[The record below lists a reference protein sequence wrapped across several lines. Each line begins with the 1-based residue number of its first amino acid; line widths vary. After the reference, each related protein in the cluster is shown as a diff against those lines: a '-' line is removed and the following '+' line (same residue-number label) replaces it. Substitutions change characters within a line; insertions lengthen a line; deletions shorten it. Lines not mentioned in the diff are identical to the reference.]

1 MSNIKQLLSYST
13 ILNDMSK
20 FKKTTGDM
28 LDIPGTFFFKVI
40 FYFNNPGENDG
51 YTSNLLG
58 WDMNGTV
65 DGGTM
70 PIDSPGSS
78 ISINESPSYTLSK
91 ERKGDANNN
100 VGAQFGSQPAATSMN
115 TAYNYLCMNAEYE
128 RAQNLKDF
136 IFMLSE
142 ISSNE
147 PWYFKSIEGL
157 DAVMDR
163 TWIKEGM
170 KLEDKT
176 GSINIKCLRDSV
188 DSRIMTMLQLYQSAC
203 WSQTWRRE
211 IVPSNLRKFDMGIY
225 IFQAPTKGSSYNTI
239 NKDIKGIDNNPMN
252 ADVYAGCH
260 YFEFHDCE
268 IDPSSFKSG
277 FGEMNN
283 ETGFGMEPTISIMY
297 NDCFVSG
304 YNDQLCRSIGDLVKS
319 DLDSRFVLD
328 SYDSITGEKDN
339 SAWKREEERASEYK
353 SNKLAEKSA
362 MTAFNKSNK
371 SRTFSELAVDNA
383 IGVAKNTAKKIVR
396 KAYLGNVYGA
406 SLADIVGNAQQIAS
420 GDVIGGTLRA
430 AKTTV
435 PKTVESIKDK
445 SVISDTLPSL
455 IGKRDVNNIK
465 LGNVYKNIVRN
476 L

>member
-1 MSNIKQLLSYST
+1 
-13 ILNDMSK
+13 
-20 FKKTTGDM
+20 
-28 LDIPGTFFFKVI
+28 
-40 FYFNNPGENDG
+40 
-51 YTSNLLG
+51 
-58 WDMNGTV
+58 MNG
-65 DGGTM
+65 
-70 PIDSPGSS
+70 
-78 ISINESPSYTLSK
+78 
-91 ERKGDANNN
+91 
-100 VGAQFGSQPAATSMN
+100 
-115 TAYNYLCMNAEYE
+115 EYE

-163 TWIKEGM
+163 TWIKEGV
-170 KLEDKT
+170 KLEDKQ
-176 GSINIKCLRDSV
+176 GSINIKCIRDSV

-211 IVPSNLRKFDMGIY
+211 VIPSNLRKFDMGIY

-239 NKDIKGIDNNPMN
+239 NKDIKGADNNPMN

-268 IDPSSFKSG
+268 IDPTSFKSG
-277 FGEMNN
+277 LGEMSN

-304 YNDQLCRSIGDLVKS
+304 YNDQLCRCIGDLVKS
-319 DLDSRFVLD
+319 DLDSRFILD
-328 SYDSITGEKDN
+328 NYDSITGEEDN
-339 SAWKREEERASEYK
+339 NAWEREETRISEHREIED
-353 SNKLAEKSA
+353 SQRVV
-362 MTAFNKSNK
+362 MTAFNKGTKKK
-371 SRTFSELAVDNA
+371 SFVEKTIDN
-383 IGVAKNTAKKIVR
+383 ITGIAKNTAKKIVR

-406 SLADIVGNAQQIAS
+406 SLADISGNVQQIAS
-420 GDVIGGTLRA
+420 GDIVGGVLRA

-435 PKTVESIKDK
+435 PNTVESIKDK

-455 IGKRDVNNIK
+455 VGKRDVNNIK
-465 LGNVYKNIVRN
+465 LGNVYKNLIRN

>member
-1 MSNIKQLLSYST
+1 MSNIKQLLSYSN
-13 ILNDMSK
+13 ILDDMSK

-58 WDMNGTV
+58 WNMNGVV

-70 PIDSPGSS
+70 PVKSDGSN
-78 ISINESPSYTLSK
+78 ISIGESPSYTLSK
-91 ERKGDANNN
+91 NRNGDSNDA
-100 VGAQFGSQPAATSMN
+100 VGSQFGSQPAATSMN
-115 TAYNYLCMNAEYE
+115 TAYNYLCMNGEYE

-163 TWIKEGM
+163 TWIKEGV
-170 KLEDKT
+170 KLEDKQ
-176 GSINIKCLRDSV
+176 GSINIKCIRDSV

-211 IVPSNLRKFDMGIY
+211 VIPSNLRKFDMGIY

-239 NKDIKGIDNNPMN
+239 NKDIKGADNNPMN

-268 IDPSSFKSG
+268 IDPTSFKSG
-277 FGEMNN
+277 LGEMSN

-304 YNDQLCRSIGDLVKS
+304 YNDQLCRCIGDLVKS
-319 DLDSRFVLD
+319 DLDSRFILD
-328 SYDSITGEKDN
+328 NYDSITGEEDN
-339 SAWKREEERASEYK
+339 NAWEREETRISEHREIEDSQRA
-353 SNKLAEKSA
+353 A
-362 MTAFNKSNK
+362 MTAFNKGTKKK
-371 SRTFSELAVDNA
+371 SFVEKTIDN
-383 IGVAKNTAKKIVR
+383 ITGIAKNTAKKIVR

-406 SLADIVGNAQQIAS
+406 SLADISGNVQQIAS
-420 GDVIGGTLRA
+420 GDIVGGVLRA

-435 PKTVESIKDK
+435 PNTVESIKDK
-445 SVISDTLPSL
+445 SVISDTFPSL
-455 IGKRDVNNIK
+455 VGKRDVNNIK
-465 LGNVYKNIVRN
+465 LGNVYKNIIRN